1 VKYADVITQYV
12 GTVGS
17 INWSDGLC
25 NFCLKLPLS
34 DYAFWKIIE
43 VGDDFV
49 YARVV
54 DDHLFV
60 KNPSE
65 VYVHIS
71 RFVIKDQGTL
81 TNCRSNAMTDVEN
94 K

>member
-1 VKYADVITQYV
+1 VKYTDIIKKYI

-17 INWSDGLC
+17 INWNDGFC

-34 DYAFWKIIE
+34 DYSFWKIID

-49 YARVV
+49 YARVI

-71 RFVIKDQGTL
+71 RFVIKDQGAALSNRL
-81 TNCRSNAMTDVEN
+81 TDMVGEEN